1 MEDRAGPSGY
11 QKKARS
17 ISSTEFLK
25 VSSVGAE
32 VVEMSGVS
40 DSYTS
45 IEEEVGERIEVGSSS
60 SQRVD
65 MVVTSGEVAA
75 IGGVAT
81 SSQEVVLDSEQ
92 EGDVEE
98 DGEISEDME
107 EVDEKDQEEA
117 VGEGNSEEEIEV
129 NQPEGMVEDNSSG
142 TRQVGRGVA
151 GSSLPGPGQGTLTR
165 TRVSQTVWCP
175 PHSSYPFQGGMMGF
189 QKLSAR
195 HRFVLHCVCLIRI
208 ENFARQVLSSDRFV
222 FGSGQASSG
231 LDVIVTSSNSGL
243 PGQEGLDRIA
253 KDIQQFVKGGG
264 AAVQQE
270 AAEGDGVPLRTVRRT
285 G

>member
-107 EVDEKDQEEA
+107 EV
-117 VGEGNSEEEIEV
+117 EG
-129 NQPEGMVEDNSSG
+129 
-142 TRQVGRGVA
+142 
-151 GSSLPGPGQGTLTR
+151 
-165 TRVSQTVWCP
+165 QTTWMLALMKKMKMIRKK
-175 PHSSYPFQGGMMGF
+175 QLA
-189 QKLSAR
+189 KL
-195 HRFVLHCVCLIRI
+195 
-208 ENFARQVLSSDRFV
+208 
-222 FGSGQASSG
+222 
-231 LDVIVTSSNSGL
+231 
-243 PGQEGLDRIA
+243 
-253 KDIQQFVKGGG
+253 
-264 AAVQQE
+264 
-270 AAEGDGVPLRTVRRT
+270 TVRKK
-285 G
+285 